1 MAIVKVIHDGPTTM
15 YFHDDYCKDTTPEEV
30 DAILKNIARVAYP
43 ALRAKYMRELQKDET
58 A

>member
-1 MAIVKVIHDGPTTM
+1 MLVETIKKGETTF
-15 YFHDDYCKDTTPEEV
+15 YFHDDYCKNTTPEEV
-30 DAILKNIARVAYP
+30 EVILNNSARIAYP